1 MTFSTSDLG
10 EKSFKEIVYI
20 FIYTISLT
28 RTPVFQN
35 VISSFRHFVI
45 TSLQVCHHLYK
56 TTIKIVVTYSTH
68 VVYIDKKA
76 RISLRASCALSTIV
90 NNLKQNYSSLLTQ
103 KTMEKRRESKK
114 MRNFVGA
121 FDCIDKLNLPCGSHL
136 SSKNNDLPSFS
147 AAQEPTSSTS
157 KKRRIKKTTT

>member
-1 MTFSTSDLG
+1 M
-10 EKSFKEIVYI
+10 
-20 FIYTISLT
+20 T

-35 VISSFRHFVI
+35 VISSFRHYVI
-45 TSLQVCHHLYK
+45 TSLTSFVQNHHKNRRNLLD
-56 TTIKIVVTYSTH
+56 TCSLQRQ
-68 VVYIDKKA
+68 KA

-136 SSKNNDLPSFS
+136 HNKNNYLPRVFS
-147 AAQEPTSSTS
+147 GSEAEPTIRK
-157 KKRRIKKTTT
+157 KKRMMKRNYLTINHFRGG

>member
-10 EKSFKEIVYI
+10 EKSFKEIVY
-20 FIYTISLT
+20 IYTISLT

-35 VISSFRHFVI
+35 VISSFRHYVI
-45 TSLQVCHHLYK
+45 TSLTSFVQ

-68 VVYIDKKA
+68 VVYRDKKA
-76 RISLRASCALSTIV
+76 RISLRASCALPTIV

-121 FDCIDKLNLPCGSHL
+121 FDCIDKA
-136 SSKNNDLPSFS
+136 K
-147 AAQEPTSSTS
+147 
-157 KKRRIKKTTT
+157 